1 MKSSPLL
8 LDLDCRHRWTLHELP
23 GYRFEPIRPKKSSS
37 IVAKGPNSALESYRR
52 WRTLRKSILPLIE
65 IHTRKL
71 HCYQIQG
78 LFFQKFFVVPI
89 QDEYDSQQNR
99 ICDDRS
105 HHDIRSL

>member
-8 LDLDCRHRWTLHELP
+8 LDLDYRHRWTLHELP
-23 GYRFEPIRPKKSSS
+23 DYRFEPIRPKKSSS

-52 WRTLRKSILPLIE
+52 PLIKSILPLIE

-71 HCYQIQG
+71 HCYQTQE

-89 QDEYDSQQNR
+89 QDEHDSQQSR
-99 ICDDRS
+99 IGDDRS
-105 HHDIRSL
+105 HHDMRSL

>member
-8 LDLDCRHRWTLHELP
+8 LDLDCRFRLTLHVLL
-23 GYRFEPIRPKKSSS
+23 GYHFAPIRPEKNFIKN
-37 IVAKGPNSALESYRR
+37 VAKESTWELEGALRQ
-52 WRTLRKSILPLIE
+52 KNILPLIE
-65 IHTRKL
+65 IRTHKL

>member
-1 MKSSPLL
+1 MNCRIIALSRF
-8 LDLDCRHRWTLHELP
+8 DL
-23 GYRFEPIRPKKSSS
+23 KKSSS

-52 WRTLRKSILPLIE
+52 PLIKSILPLIE

-71 HCYQIQG
+71 HCYQTQE

-89 QDEYDSQQNR
+89 QDEHDSQQNR
-99 ICDDRS
+99 IGDDRS